1 MENEYL
7 EKEKKLA
14 AQEKKLAKH
23 KWTCMCPNCTE
34 QAINSRKRPKTDL
47 VI

>member
-14 AQEKKLAKH
+14 AQEKILAKH

-34 QAINSRKRPKTDL
+34 QAINSH
-47 VI
+47 